1 MIAAAL
7 KSLVP
12 ESEWSIPG
20 DDYGSIVWHVEPV
33 RRPTQEEVTGEIN
46 RLAQLA
52 MADAVKKEAQRR
64 IIVLTGKATL
74 QDCMIRQFN
83 ALMRAGQLTDKRVN
97 VGALTAEEETEAA
110 RLRALADQIKAI
122 RAASDAIEAMSPIPA
137 DYAADSRWPG

>member
-97 VGALTAEEETEAA
+97 GEVLTAEEEREADT
-110 RLRALADQIKAI
+110 LRAMADLVKSI
-122 RAASDAIEAMSPIPA
+122 RAASDVIETMSPIPA
-137 DYAADSRWPG
+137 DFTDNRHWPA